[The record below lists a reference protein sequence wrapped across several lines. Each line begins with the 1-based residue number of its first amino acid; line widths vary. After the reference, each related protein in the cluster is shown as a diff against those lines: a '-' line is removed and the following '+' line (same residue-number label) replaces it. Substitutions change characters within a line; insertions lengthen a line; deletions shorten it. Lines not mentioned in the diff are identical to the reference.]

1 MQINAKVSHAHNKL
15 LYNKFQ
21 KEKLAKYKMCLELF
35 KQNKK
40 PLLKKKEIKM
50 NSKDKY
56 VHVFCNT

>member
-35 KQNKK
+35 KQKTFAWKK
-40 PLLKKKEIKM
+40 GMQDE
-50 NSKDKY
+50 
-56 VHVFCNT
+56 